1 MAVKNTLQVT
11 LVTVSLLMYF
21 GLLFVYQNITP
32 WARPRPL
39 SEDLRPLNEDP
50 RPLNEDPRPLNEES
64 RPLNE
69 ESRPLNEESRPLN
82 ENVSH
87 RRYKPWSYIVVL
99 NYADQLAG
107 AIRRF
112 AQLLYLT
119 AKWKR
124 NGVDPFL
131 LGSGLGIPRKAN
143 LDDVL
148 HLSDFYNL
156 SSIEVCVGNTTISS
170 FEDFLVNSTREL
182 VWLNFV
188 KGHKKRDPSIYD
200 CKEDWNATGTFNG
213 YLNRVKSE
221 AIAKYGKN
229 YKFRLVKAVCVEA
242 HYSGFSLDDL
252 ERAVSVTAGSE
263 HVRTPTVVIPSWIG
277 LTNQPGAFDFYVKD
291 NLHWSLN
298 DEAVCNVDTL
308 PCTPLI
314 LEAAD
319 EFKKSLSLSGPFIG
333 VHFRIE
339 RLMKRDEQQDS
350 FFDNCVEKTGDVIQ
364 GVMRKYNVTSKS
376 VIALNDYSDYGTF
389 VCRGGPR
396 SKCINLRNKIIKRL
410 ESWGVRTVSYNPAL
424 FNKPRHKG
432 FVSLVEKETLSSAD
446 YLVTVGG
453 GTYQTGMEHLFVKK
467 HGGDEKLYRLCNIFG
482 PDHLQGLNISTD
494 I

>member
-1 MAVKNTLQVT
+1 MYGCGSTADSWSMAVKYIILVVT
-11 LVTVSLLMYF
+11 CSVTVSLLLYF
-21 GLLFVYQNITP
+21 SSVPSTLNN
-32 WARPRPL
+32 PRPL
-39 SEDLRPLNEDP
+39 KEEFR
-50 RPLNEDPRPLNEES
+50 EES

-69 ESRPLNEESRPLN
+69 EPRPEALNEGIS
-82 ENVSH
+82 SAH
-87 RRYKPWSYIVVL
+87 RRYKPWSFIVVL
-99 NYADQLAG
+99 EYADQLAG
-107 AIRRF
+107 ATLRF

-124 NGVDPFL
+124 NGVDPFV

-143 LDDVL
+143 LDNLL
-148 HLSDFYNL
+148 HFSDIYNL
-156 SSIEVCVGNTTISS
+156 SSLEVCVGNTTISS
-170 FEDFLVNSTREL
+170 FEDFLVKSTREL

-188 KGHKKRDPSIYD
+188 KGKKRDPSIYD
-200 CKEDWNATGTFNG
+200 CTGNWSAVTIEKAFNV
-213 YLNRVKSE
+213 YLNRVKNK
-221 AIAKYGKN
+221 AILEHGKN

-242 HYSGFSLDDL
+242 QYSGFSLDDL

-263 HVRTPTVVIPSWIG
+263 HERTPTVVIPSWIG
-277 LTNQPGAFDFYVKD
+277 LSNQPGAYDFYVKD
-291 NLHWSLN
+291 NLHWPL
-298 DEAVCNVDTL
+298 EAEALCNVDTL
-308 PCTPLI
+308 PRTPLI

-319 EFKKSLSLSGPFIG
+319 EFKKSRSLSGPFIG
-333 VHFRIE
+333 VHIRIE
-339 RLMKRDEQQDS
+339 KLMKRDEQQDGYL
-350 FFDNCVEKTGDVIQ
+350 DNCVEKSGDVIQ

-396 SKCINLRNKIIKRL
+396 SKCINLRNKITKRL
-410 ESWGVRTVSYNPAL
+410 ESWGVRTVSYDPAL

-453 GTYQTGMEHLFVKK
+453 GNYQIGMEHLFVKK

-482 PDHLQGLNISTD
+482 PDINHLQGLNVSTD